1 MSINVKSNRFQNKD
15 LNNFDVMQ
23 HIRNIYDILGVLV
36 QDDMTY
42 GKATN
47 VVERLDDIS
56 KNPLI
61 KGYYDTVEEY
71 QNDLKAGI
79 ISPDDLCYIEDD
91 EFDDI
96 GEGGQK
102 EYVGNL
108 TGTADKAVSDQYG
121 NNIAN
126 TYVTKDNS
134 YAIGKGIEFMVDSN
148 GILSVSFDDGIPEE
162 VNAMKIDYDS

>member
-61 KGYYDTVEEY
+61 S
-71 QNDLKAGI
+71 AP
-79 ISPDDLCYIEDD
+79 S
-91 EFDDI
+91 
-96 GEGGQK
+96 
-102 EYVGNL
+102 
-108 TGTADKAVSDQYG
+108 
-121 NNIAN
+121 
-126 TYVTKDNS
+126 
-134 YAIGKGIEFMVDSN
+134 
-148 GILSVSFDDGIPEE
+148 
-162 VNAMKIDYDS
+162 